1 MVDSTY
7 SFWWATISIRLSRHG
22 VSRSKFAFRQNFLLI
37 KYLIGFD
44 DFDVIRCPPVTL
56 RIHRPKAPLDIAI
69 VSSVNELIIY
79 LLSLD
84 SIKLEISI
92 NPVPVFSNVISAG
105 EKAILLNLVDTYPQV
120 FTPVHAPKI
129 LLRTLKMAADTRG
142 IYNGRC
148 ITLSERWEFP
158 PRKFAKYHCFLQLLA
173 LTILFP
179 VSFTLETECPNYLK
193 HPDLDSN
200 TILRAM
206 FCHVHP
212 QRPHAPVTFF
222 FQALSHLRGR
232 ARHHVGCLFGNCPA
246 GLVVPGGTGREWSCG
261 EIYVPPVVM
270 LGWGWGSDRLCW
282 NVSVGLMGELAFLGT
297 CTLQWEV
304 GPLVIHDRN
313 KVDRDESPVTP

>member
-148 ITLSERWEFP
+148 ITLSERWSFP
-158 PRKFAKYHCFLQLLA
+158 RESSPNIIASFSFSHSPSSFPFLLPWKPSAPTISSIPISTQTQSWGPCSVTWTRNVRTPLSPSSSKLSAISGAEPDITWDAYLA
-173 LTILFP
+173 I
-179 VSFTLETECPNYLK
+179 VQ
-193 HPDLDSN
+193 
-200 TILRAM
+200 RAWLS
-206 FCHVHP
+206 P
-212 QRPHAPVTFF
+212 AA
-222 FQALSHLRGR
+222 QAE
-232 ARHHVGCLFGNCPA
+232 ND
-246 GLVVPGGTGREWSCG
+246 
-261 EIYVPPVVM
+261 PVVKYM
-270 LGWGWGSDRLCW
+270 CRQWLCSD
-282 NVSVGLMGELAFLGT
+282 ED
-297 CTLQWEV
+297 E
-304 GPLVIHDRN
+304 DRIGFVEMFRSDWWAN
-313 KVDRDESPVTP
+313 WRF